1 MKRAALVAPV
11 RTAVGRFGGALR
23 DVPAE
28 SLAATVVKET
38 VRRSGIDPSRIDDVA
53 MGQSYANSEAPCI
66 GRWAALEAGL
76 PISVA
81 GFQTYGEQFNSM
93 HVNQT
98 MTGVAIYPP
107 DAP

>member
-11 RTAVGRFGGALR
+11 RTAVGRFGTGTLR

-66 GRWAALEAGL
+66 G
-76 PISVA
+76 
-81 GFQTYGEQFNSM
+81 
-93 HVNQT
+93 
-98 MTGVAIYPP
+98 
-107 DAP
+107 